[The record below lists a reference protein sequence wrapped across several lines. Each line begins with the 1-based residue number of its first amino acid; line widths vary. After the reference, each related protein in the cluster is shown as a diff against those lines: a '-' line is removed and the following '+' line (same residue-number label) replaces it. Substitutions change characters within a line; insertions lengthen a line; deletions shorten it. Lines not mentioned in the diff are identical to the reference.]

1 MRINFYTVVK
11 YFWVVA
17 FVVTMFSFMLDDW
30 DLKHLARG
38 GFTIIMILIFATA
51 DALTNDKKA
60 LVKS

>member
-30 DLKHLARG
+30 DLKHLVRG
-38 GFTIIMILIFATA
+38 AFAVVMIIIFVIV
-51 DALTNDKKA
+51 DAYHKDQKK
-60 LVKS
+60 LVK